1 MDSWLA
7 HMPKGMMLKSDG
19 FASDIYDPER
29 AFTLQ
34 QFCAER
40 GIEYADTGIPVRL
53 ETFAAYGLAF
63 KDRMVPEL
71 EDKLVLRVDRL
82 ADGFLLQLE
91 DGERLQVRKL
101 VLAIGITHFDHIPHN
116 LAHLPPEFLSH
127 SARHRSV
134 EPFRGRDVV
143 VIGAGASALDLAGLL
158 QEAGA
163 RVQLVSRRTELQF
176 HSQPTG
182 RPRSRWQQ
190 IRHPQSGLGPGLRS
204 RFFANAP
211 AVFHYLPEQVR
222 LEAVRRSLGPSG
234 GWFIRDKVIGK
245 MPLHLGCTPQGA
257 EARNGRVRL
266 KLRAADGS
274 EQEIETG
281 HIIAATGYKVDL
293 ERLRFLNPEIR
304 SDLKALSG
312 APVLSSRFE
321 SSIPGLYFAGV
332 AAANSF
338 GPVMRFAFGAGFA
351 ARTLTRALSKS
362 LSKERASVQ
371 VSSAVMT
378 TK

>member
-1 MDSWLA
+1 
-7 HMPKGMMLKSDG
+7 
-19 FASDIYDPER
+19 
-29 AFTLQ
+29 
-34 QFCAER
+34 
-40 GIEYADTGIPVRL
+40 
-53 ETFAAYGLAF
+53 
-63 KDRMVPEL
+63 
-71 EDKLVLRVDRL
+71 
-82 ADGFLLQLE
+82 
-91 DGERLQVRKL
+91 
-101 VLAIGITHFDHIPHN
+101 
-116 LAHLPPEFLSH
+116 
-127 SARHRSV
+127 
-134 EPFRGRDVV
+134 
-143 VIGAGASALDLAGLL
+143 
-158 QEAGA
+158 
-163 RVQLVSRRTELQF
+163 
-176 HSQPTG
+176 
-182 RPRSRWQQ
+182 
-190 IRHPQSGLGPGLRS
+190 
-204 RFFANAP
+204 
-211 AVFHYLPEQVR
+211 
-222 LEAVRRSLGPSG
+222 
-234 GWFIRDKVIGK
+234 VIGK

-257 EARNGRVRL
+257 EARNGRVHL
-266 KLRAADGS
+266 KLRAAGGS